1 MEDERADPDR
11 VQGRLVIDRE
21 AWTTTMSD
29 DPVDYIDM
37 VTCGHDDRSVVA
49 DLESCY
55 SHDRYCL
62 GCAIEVL
69 RSFRDAPPLLFRDL
83 IRSRFDKVCCH
94 LWFGLADGSF
104 RCECPCG
111 HRDRSSAEGGG
122 IAVDR
127 LVCAGCLGKGHA
139 VDTPVPSS
147 PYLPRPHGDG

>member
-1 MEDERADPDR
+1 
-11 VQGRLVIDRE
+11 
-21 AWTTTMSD
+21 MSD

-49 DLESCY
+49 DLETCY

-62 GCAIEVL
+62 GCALGVL
-69 RSFRDAPPLLFRDL
+69 RDFRDAPPLLFRDL

-104 RCECPCG
+104 RCECACG
-111 HRDRSSAEGGG
+111 HRDRSRADGGG

-127 LVCAGCLGKGHA
+127 LVCAGCLGEGHA
-139 VDTPVPSS
+139 VDTPVPADLAVRDGTHRRWSTS
-147 PYLPRPHGDG
+147 PRHLAVTLRLVSRRRHPG